1 MKFVPSG
8 RIGNCGHHGTG
19 LRINIADG
27 RHPGIRDRR
36 IPVISGDPPNQ
47 IPLTRAIAKAS
58 AKRPSR
64 KA

>member
-1 MKFVPSG
+1 MALGSALILLMVVIQE
-8 RIGNCGHHGTG
+8 IGN
-19 LRINIADG
+19 
-27 RHPGIRDRR
+27 RR
-36 IPVISGDPPNQ
+36 IPVTSGDPPNQ